1 MDRIFK
7 NRSLQVFYTIGIY
20 LLLSP
25 YLPISLHQGF
35 YTFSLL
41 IKDLLL
47 WTLPISI
54 FFFIGSAIASFEKK
68 APLFILTLFIFEAI
82 SNASSVWYVYGWGHL
97 ATGHVE
103 PIKLHAFSDSFSPL
117 WRLGF
122 SKPAWWSADKGTIA
136 GILLGL
142 AAAFSLPLLKRFLNR
157 GKEVAEK
164 VLTRFFARLI
174 PLFVLGFIAR
184 IVQTNLIHQVAGR
197 YAELLLWL
205 VTALGI
211 YIFFLFVLG
220 SGTSCPS
227 LIQRIKNLLPATGI
241 AFSSG
246 CSLSTM
252 PWTIQGS
259 AKNLQHPDLARAIIP
274 ATTNIQQIGD
284 CIVNCFF
291 CFIIYYQFNGFPPD
305 LSTWISFSIVFV
317 LARFATAAVI
327 GGAIFIMLPIYE
339 SYLGFNPEMIATILA
354 LNVILDPLVTCA
366 NVIANGAL
374 CRVFEKV
381 LIYFDKKGDVKVS
394 TDADTF

>member
-1 MDRIFK
+1 MF
-7 NRSLQVFYTIGIY
+7 FTIGIY
-20 LLLSP
+20 FLLSP
-25 YLPISLHQGF
+25 YLPLSVHQGF

-68 APLFILTLFIFEAI
+68 APLFILSLFLFEAI
-82 SNASSVWYVYGWGHL
+82 SNGASVWYVYGWGHI
-97 ATGHVE
+97 ATGYAE
-103 PIKLHAFSDSFSPL
+103 PVKIHLFNNSFSPL

-122 SKPAWWSADKGTIA
+122 TKPAWWSADKGTILA
-136 GILLGL
+136 IILGL
-142 AAAFSLPLLKRFLNR
+142 IAAFAFPWLKSFLEK
-157 GKEVAEK
+157 GKQIAET
-164 VLTRFFARLI
+164 VLTRFFAKLI

-184 IVQTNLIHQVAGR
+184 MVQTNLIHQVAGQ

-205 VTALGI
+205 IVSVGT
-211 YIFFLFVLG
+211 YILFLFFLG
-220 SGTSCPS
+220 SGPGSPRFF
-227 LIQRIKNLLPATGI
+227 QRIKNLLPATGI

-252 PWTIQGS
+252 PWTIEGTS
-259 AKNLQHPDLARAIIP
+259 KNLQNPDLAKAIIP

-291 CFIIYYQFNGFPPD
+291 CFIIYSQFNGFPPD

-327 GGAIFIMLPIYE
+327 GGAIFIMLPVYE

-381 LIYFDKKGDVKVS
+381 LMYFDKKKDARVS
-394 TDADTF
+394 TD